1 MSCGYS
7 VYYFQVSM
15 APPRKSVLPK
25 PLPDGFVLT
34 ETGKQRK
41 WRLGKILAQ
50 GGFGLIYLGTAVST
64 SSQDVDRPVAADTDF
79 VIKLEYEE
87 NGPLF
92 SELKFYQRAAKPESR
107 EKWMRS
113 RKLDFLG
120 IPIYWGS
127 GCAEY
132 NNLRYRFMAM
142 DRLGTDL
149 QKICDRNAGR
159 LKKTTVLQLG
169 QGLVDVLEYIH
180 ENEYVHAD
188 IKAANLMQGYT
199 DPEKIYLADYGLSYR
214 YCPDGVHKEYKEN
227 PRKGNNGTIE
237 YTSLDA
243 HKGIT
248 PSRRG
253 DLQILG
259 FCLLHW
265 LCGSL
270 PWDSVL
276 KDPAEVQ
283 VAKTRL
289 MDNLPDSVRQL
300 SVSRASTEEVAA
312 FLLYVKSLEYK
323 DKPDYQHLKDLLAS
337 VVRGKLDFSMP
348 GGPATVPSTK
358 VADPGTKEKKAGRA
372 RGPSKAKSLAPVKD
386 EEEQKG
392 VKSKPVPAHNR
403 RGPVVSKSQSQKE
416 EVLPA
421 VRRSLRPRPE
431 PTRTYED
438 ESEEEEDEDKGRP
451 RPIAACYLRGPPIGP
466 RTQSKQ
472 KAENKRTSRKRDVP
486 TEERGVGLQGRQHVR
501 PSCDSKSQ
509 THWDSR
515 GRWDERLHS
524 HREACS
530 QEQWWDSTTY
540 GSGDWGRS
548 ALTGA
553 GGAASPTQRKGLLHW
568 FVFVGVSLFLG
579 GWFLGVCQ
587 REFKPFS

>member
-50 GGFGLIYLGTAVST
+50 GGFGLIYLA
-64 SSQDVDRPVAADTDF
+64 SQDVDRPVAADTDF

-243 HKGIT
+243 HKGISE
-248 PSRRG
+248 PS
-253 DLQILG
+253 
-259 FCLLHW
+259 
-265 LCGSL
+265 
-270 PWDSVL
+270 
-276 KDPAEVQ
+276 
-283 VAKTRL
+283 
-289 MDNLPDSVRQL
+289 
-300 SVSRASTEEVAA
+300 
-312 FLLYVKSLEYK
+312 
-323 DKPDYQHLKDLLAS
+323 
-337 VVRGKLDFSMP
+337 
-348 GGPATVPSTK
+348 
-358 VADPGTKEKKAGRA
+358 
-372 RGPSKAKSLAPVKD
+372 
-386 EEEQKG
+386 
-392 VKSKPVPAHNR
+392 
-403 RGPVVSKSQSQKE
+403 
-416 EVLPA
+416 
-421 VRRSLRPRPE
+421 
-431 PTRTYED
+431 
-438 ESEEEEDEDKGRP
+438 
-451 RPIAACYLRGPPIGP
+451 IA
-466 RTQSKQ
+466 
-472 KAENKRTSRKRDVP
+472 
-486 TEERGVGLQGRQHVR
+486 
-501 PSCDSKSQ
+501 
-509 THWDSR
+509 
-515 GRWDERLHS
+515 
-524 HREACS
+524 
-530 QEQWWDSTTY
+530 
-540 GSGDWGRS
+540 
-548 ALTGA
+548 
-553 GGAASPTQRKGLLHW
+553 
-568 FVFVGVSLFLG
+568 
-579 GWFLGVCQ
+579 
-587 REFKPFS
+587 

>member
-358 VADPGTKEKKAGRA
+358 VADPGTKEK
-372 RGPSKAKSLAPVKD
+372 L
-386 EEEQKG
+386 
-392 VKSKPVPAHNR
+392 
-403 RGPVVSKSQSQKE
+403 
-416 EVLPA
+416 
-421 VRRSLRPRPE
+421 
-431 PTRTYED
+431 
-438 ESEEEEDEDKGRP
+438 
-451 RPIAACYLRGPPIGP
+451 
-466 RTQSKQ
+466 
-472 KAENKRTSRKRDVP
+472 
-486 TEERGVGLQGRQHVR
+486 
-501 PSCDSKSQ
+501 
-509 THWDSR
+509 
-515 GRWDERLHS
+515 
-524 HREACS
+524 
-530 QEQWWDSTTY
+530 
-540 GSGDWGRS
+540 
-548 ALTGA
+548 
-553 GGAASPTQRKGLLHW
+553 
-568 FVFVGVSLFLG
+568 
-579 GWFLGVCQ
+579 
-587 REFKPFS
+587 